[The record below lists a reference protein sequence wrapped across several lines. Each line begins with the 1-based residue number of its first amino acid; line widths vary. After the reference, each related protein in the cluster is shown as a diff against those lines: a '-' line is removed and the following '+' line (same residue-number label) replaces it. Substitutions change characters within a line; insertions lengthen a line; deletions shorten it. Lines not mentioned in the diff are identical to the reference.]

1 MGIPLI
7 SRPFAQCQLRAT
19 RKWYPGFGYWVQQ
32 HCRVCHGILLTYS
45 VDVVIRDIRR
55 FSPETK
61 SEIIIQEIRTEY
73 GHKDLPV
80 YGKYLVEE
88 LADYLILLDEAVF
101 KKIVAVLQRKIVWK
115 QNQSKD
121 PIPGHPLRSVRYLRD
136 NYWINIRLPLTKF
149 KSNLEYLEEQIY
161 QAEKP
166 LNPDNPVV
174 CVWPLTDRIHAY
186 ARLFIFHC
194 FFRVIADRLQILST
208 DFIELDFVDACVGLT
223 HVISP
228 IRVPG
233 SRFNYKS

>member
-1 MGIPLI
+1 MGIPLV

-45 VDVVIRDIRR
+45 VDVEV
-55 FSPETK
+55 SPETK

-88 LADYLILLDEAVF
+88 LADYLILLDEASC
-101 KKIVAVLQRKIVWK
+101 RGS
-115 QNQSKD
+115 SKED
-121 PIPGHPLRSVRYLRD
+121 RLCLETEPVQGPDIPGHPLRSVRYLRD

-149 KSNLEYLEEQIY
+149 ESNLEYLEEQIY

-166 LNPDNPVV
+166 LNPDEPVV

-233 SRFNYKS
+233 SRFNYKIVKIVDTT